1 MNHSQNIPIL
11 KKNYKST
18 EAEIQQIPRSR
29 NEESYIKVHHNQI
42 ALLKTDD
49 KKKILK
55 AEGEKRHIQKGTKVR
70 MKEFL

>member
-11 KKNYKST
+11 KKKITNLQ
-18 EAEIQQIPRSR
+18 IQKFNKPKIQKQR
-29 NEESYIKVHHNQI
+29 KLHQGVHHNQI

-55 AEGEKRHIQKGTKVR
+55 AAGEKGTNI
-70 MKEFL
+70 